1 MSTPAERKAALER
14 MRAVASG
21 ASAPRPASDLPPP
34 KAKTSSSGMSAL
46 KALAKGGD
54 GGEKP
59 RKDSSSIGKPP
70 SGAIGKPAK
79 QASMPIKHA
88 SKHSSSSASAAPARR
103 PQPSSKKKARRD
115 EDSDDDDDDDDDV
128 SEDER
133 PAKKPARKSG
143 GSSADDD
150 DDDDDADDG
159 LDRSNI
165 VTGRRARTT
174 VNYSKFDEGSDDDDF

>member
-34 KAKTSSSGMSAL
+34 KAKTSSSGISAL

-54 GGEKP
+54 GSEKP
-59 RKDSSSIGKPP
+59 RKDLSSIGKPP

-79 QASMPIKHA
+79 RASMPIKYA

-115 EDSDDDDDDDDDV
+115 EDSDDDDDDNV

-133 PAKKPARKSG
+133 PAKKPARKG
-143 GSSADDD
+143 GDSSDDDD

-165 VTGRRARTT
+165 LTGRRARAT